1 MDMARRDHEPERE
14 PSGGIDHVREA
25 IAVIPTMAWTASPD
39 GSKVFAN
46 KRWANYTGLSTDESG
61 APGFSTVVHP
71 HDHRRYCETWVAS
84 MAKRDAFECEAR
96 FRSAETGE
104 YRWFI
109 ARAEPVRDE
118 QGNLLQWLGIL
129 TDIEDR
135 KKMEQNLRR
144 SEAYLAEA
152 QRLTHTGS
160 YANDGKTHA
169 GLYWSEELFRLYGFD
184 PQRGI
189 PTRDQLLGRIHPQD
203 LDKVR
208 QAARMTYLEKVDWEF
223 EFRVILPNGT
233 VKHAHSLAHP
243 VLSANGDVLEVVGTN
258 VDITERKRAEEELRE
273 SESRF
278 RTYLDHATDSFFVL
292 DPEGRILEANR
303 EACIAHG
310 YTRQE
315 LLGRSVFELAV
326 TDKDCPNKTKP
337 HVESGETVFIE
348 GVHRRK
354 DGTLFPV
361 DVRIRRFQRDG
372 EWFALCSARDIT
384 DRRHAE
390 EELRQAETRFRTFV
404 DHATDAFF
412 VLDVEK
418 LAVLDVNRRACESLG
433 YTREELI
440 GQSVLLFDVD
450 LNLDWIKQ
458 DVHRRLEA
466 GESATFETRHRRK
479 DGTVFPVEVR
489 SRRFDYAGKVVT
501 LSLAL
506 DITDRK
512 RAEEERERLR
522 QLEADLA
529 HINRVSVMGE
539 LTASIAHEIN
549 QPLSGIVSNASAS
562 ERWLAADPPNIDE
575 AREAARRIIRDG
587 KRAGEIIGRV
597 RALSKTA
604 SVPKDRLDLNATIRE
619 VVALIHGEA
628 KKKGIVITTQLAAE
642 LSPVYADPVQLQQV
656 ILNLAMNGIEAMSAV
671 NARSRRELVIST
683 FDLEEKQVQV
693 AVQDFGIGVESSKIE
708 RIFDPFYTTKS
719 GGMGMGLSIS
729 RSIVRSHGGELWA
742 TTSDG
747 PGTTFHFTVPTRLEE
762 GLNAAA
768 P

>member
-61 APGFSTVVHP
+61 APGFSTMVHP
-71 HDHRRYCETWVAS
+71 HDYRRYCETWVAS
-84 MAKRDAFECEAR
+84 MASHEAFECEAR

-118 QGNLLQWLGIL
+118 EGEILRWVGLL
-129 TDIEDR
+129 TDIEER
-135 KKMEQNLRR
+135 KQIEQTLRR
-144 SEAYLAEA
+144 NEAYLAEA
-152 QRLTHTGS
+152 QRLTHSGS
-160 YANDGKTHA
+160 WVWDAARNKGIYG
-169 GLYWSEELFRLYGFD
+169 SEEVYRIYGLD
-184 PQRGI
+184 PQLCA
-189 PTRDQLLGRIHPQD
+189 PEMETLLALTHPEDRAKVEESTAKAFRERSDFTYEKRIVLPGGEMKH
-203 LDKVR
+203 L
-208 QAARMTYLEKVDWEF
+208 
-223 EFRVILPNGT
+223 RVIAHATIDESGNLRYIGT
-233 VKHAHSLAHP
+233 TS
-243 VLSANGDVLEVVGTN
+243 
-258 VDITERKRAEEELRE
+258 DITAQKCAEEELRE
-273 SESRF
+273 SEGRF

-292 DPEGRILEANR
+292 DREGRILEANR
-303 EACIAHG
+303 EAAIAHG

-315 LLGRSVFELAV
+315 LLGRNVFELAV
-326 TDKDCPNKTKP
+326 TDKDCPNQTKP
-337 HVESGETVFIE
+337 RVESGETVFIE

-440 GQSVLLFDVD
+440 GQPIFLFDVD
-450 LNLDWIKQ
+450 LNIEWITKNVRPQ
-458 DVHRRLEA
+458 LEA
-466 GESATFETRHRRK
+466 GGSATFETRHRRK
-479 DGTVFPVEVR
+479 DGTVFPVEIR
-489 SRRFDYAGKVVT
+489 SRRFDDAGKVVT

-512 RAEEERERLR
+512 RAEEERERLG

-628 KKKGIVITTQLAAE
+628 KKKGIGITTQLAAD

-656 ILNLAMNGIEAMSAV
+656 ILNLAMNGIDAMSAV
-671 NARSRRELVIST
+671 NGRARRELVIST
-683 FDLEEKQVQV
+683 FDLDEKQVQV
-693 AVQDFGIGVESSKIE
+693 AVQDFGIGIESSKIE

-742 TTSDG
+742 TTSDA

-762 GLNAAA
+762 ELNAAA